1 MKKRITAILLTAL
14 LLLSLTA
21 CGGGTAGRMPQLV
34 TAEDTASGT
43 EGAARTKP
51 NSANY
56 EDTLIGLCSYMEDGG
71 AVVKDEEAVSFED
84 GRVVFHQDNITS
96 FVEMSYKEIGAV
108 GGYRY
113 QFTYNG
119 ATVQAEFYAFDLDN
133 LDEKGKACLDS
144 TREKGFFEVLGNE
157 VRATLHPNGKYL
169 MIYTDKKDN
178 EKNEAQKQWATE
190 LFLSFQG

>member
-1 MKKRITAILLTAL
+1 MKRIAALLLAGL

-21 CGGGTAGRMPQLV
+21 CGGTAATRPPEMPV
-34 TAEDTASGT
+34 AAEG
-43 EGAARTKP
+43 EENVRTTP
-51 NSANY
+51 DSSQY
-56 EDTLIGLCSYMEDGG
+56 EDSLIGLCSYMEDGG

-113 QFTYNG
+113 QFIYNG
-119 ATVQAEFYAFDLDN
+119 STVQAEFYAFDLDN

-169 MIYTDKKDN
+169 MIYTDKKDD
-178 EKNEAQKQWATE
+178 EKNEEQKQWATE
-190 LFLSFQG
+190 LFLSFQA

>member
-1 MKKRITAILLTAL
+1 MKRIAALLLAGL

-21 CGGGTAGRMPQLV
+21 CGGTAATRPPEMPV
-34 TAEDTASGT
+34 AAEG
-43 EGAARTKP
+43 EENVRTTP
-51 NSANY
+51 DSSQY

-113 QFTYNG
+113 QFIYNG
-119 ATVQAEFYAFDLDN
+119 STVQAEFYAFDLDN

-169 MIYTDKKDN
+169 MIYTDKKDD
-178 EKNEAQKQWATE
+178 EKNEEQKQWATE
-190 LFLSFQG
+190 LFLSFQA

>member
-1 MKKRITAILLTAL
+1 MKKRVSAL
-14 LLLSLTA
+14 LLAVALLLSMAA
-21 CGGGTAGRMPQLV
+21 CGGAAAGRLPTMEV
-34 TAEDTASGT
+34 AAEGEENS
-43 EGAARTKP
+43 RTTP
-51 NSANY
+51 DSANF
-56 EDTLIGLCSYMEDGG
+56 DDNLIGLCSYMEAGG
-71 AVVKDEEAVSFED
+71 AVVKDEEAVSFRNGE
-84 GRVVFHQDNITS
+84 VVFHQDKVTS
-96 FVEMSYKEIGAV
+96 FVEMSYKEIGAI

-169 MIYTDKKDN
+169 MIYTDGKDD
-178 EKNEAQKQWATE
+178 EKNKAQKQWAEE
-190 LFLSFQG
+190 LFFSFQA